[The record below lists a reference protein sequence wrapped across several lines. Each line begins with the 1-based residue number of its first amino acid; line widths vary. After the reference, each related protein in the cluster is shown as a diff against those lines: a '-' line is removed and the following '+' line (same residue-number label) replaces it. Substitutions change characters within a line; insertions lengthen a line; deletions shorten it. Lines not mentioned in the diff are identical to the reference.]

1 MILIALGANLETER
15 YGPPER
21 GLQAALR
28 RLKEMGANL
37 RRRSSWYRSAPVPT
51 ASQPWFINGVAELD
65 CQLSPAALM
74 ALLLRIE
81 AEFGRRR
88 SVPNAARVLDLDLI
102 DFSGKT
108 LDKAADND
116 GPALQLPH
124 PRLAERAFVLLP
136 LAEIAPDWRHPTNG
150 RHIDDLIA
158 DLPPGQQI
166 ERLDD

>member
-1 MILIALGANLETER
+1 MIFIALGANLETER

-28 RLKEMGANL
+28 RLQEMEANPG
-37 RRRSSWYRSAPVPT
+37 RRSSWYRSAPVPA

-65 CQLSPAALM
+65 CHLSPAALM
-74 ALLLRIE
+74 ALLLSVE

-102 DFSGKT
+102 DFGGKI
-108 LDKAADND
+108 LEKSADND

-136 LAEIAPDWRHPTNG
+136 LAEIAPNWRHPINR

-158 DLPPGQQI
+158 DLPPDQQI
-166 ERLDD
+166 ERIED